1 VGAFPL
7 AGKESLVDEVVD
19 GKMSFDCKLS
29 PIDAR
34 REPFFALEDSAVRAL
49 MVDVEG
55 EKI

>member
-1 VGAFPL
+1 MGAFPL